1 MARLADA
8 ILQPKEAYGGHSGTI
23 NLRHGGQFGLM
34 PRIGAKDY
42 SGNHFAEI
50 VSTHAYVR
58 KNVIPIVLDY
68 PRGLDLM
75 PDAIKWIDAYKNM
88 IETIPTS
95 IEGLSSG
102 LTVDVDEH
110 PIGGAGEMLEEIT
123 NVTRARSTLSFTY
136 RERAGKSINKFLDI
150 LIRYLYMDPD
160 QKRPLIP
167 RLFPNAGLQDVKGMY
182 TPDYYTGTVLFIEPD
197 TTTRVVVDA
206 WLCTNMFFKSNGE
219 RTGRR
224 AITQAGE
231 LVEHSI
237 ESSCV
242 TMCNESV
249 KILADEILG
258 SLNILNSTPDVDMH
272 VTHSAKNL
280 YESALYSNPSV
291 GGTNSSGFEEYQS
304 PKGPESI
311 GGYKQDG
318 SRISGE
324 TVIPGI

>member
-8 ILQPKEAYGGHSGTI
+8 ILKPKEAYGGHAGTI

-34 PRIGAKDY
+34 PRIGAIDY
-42 SGNHFAEI
+42 SGENHFAEI
-50 VSTHAYVR
+50 ISTHAYVR

-68 PRGLDLM
+68 PRGLNLM
-75 PDAIKWIDAYKNM
+75 PDAYKWIDAYKNM

-95 IEGLSSG
+95 IEGLTSG
-102 LTVDVDEH
+102 LTVETDEH

-123 NVTRARSTLSFTY
+123 DVKRARTTLSFSY

-160 QKRPLIP
+160 QKRPLVC
-167 RLFPNAGLQDVKGMY
+167 RLFPGAGLEAVKGMY

-224 AITQAGE
+224 AITQGGE

-242 TMCNESV
+242 TMSNESV
-249 KILADEILG
+249 KRLADEILG

-272 VTHSAKNL
+272 ITHNAIDP
-280 YESALYSNPSV
+280 ALRNDPSI
-291 GGTNSSGFEEYQS
+291 GGTNTSGFEEYQS
-304 PKGPESI
+304 PRGPDSI
-311 GGYKQDG
+311 GGYRQDG
-318 SRISGE
+318 TAMPGA